1 MSVCSPGSFAPYGA
15 VSDRRQVRPQAG
27 QHLPGHAAAQ
37 PVQRLHRQEPG
48 GRGAEQRLQA
58 AESGG
63 CDRGEVGAQLQIEA
77 KVLCTAGE
85 EKKGITNL
93 IGHDKRKTYST
104 RTNTIIKELS
114 YLPLHSLKC
123 ICFWLTLLLSIQMSF
138 TVMRKHVLHCQSK
151 FKNGESVQYTVV

>member
-1 MSVCSPGSFAPYGA
+1 MSVCSPGSSAPDGA
-15 VSDRRQVRPQAG
+15 VSDRRQVGPQAG

-48 GRGAEQRLQA
+48 GRGAEQRLQE

-63 CDRGEVGAQLQIEA
+63 CDRGEVGVQLQIEKA

-85 EKKGITNL
+85 EKKGIKNL
-93 IGHDKRKTYST
+93 IGHDKRKTYSA
-104 RTNTIIKELS
+104 RTNTIFKELS
-114 YLPLHSLKC
+114 YLPLHSLKF

-138 TVMRKHVLHCQSK
+138 TVMRKHIFYIAKASLK
-151 FKNGESVQYTVV
+151 IL